1 MKLDLYLK
9 KTDNLFAENRLL
21 KFVIVLMTVAVCFSF
36 YSMNRVLTH
45 QQTIII
51 PPNFD
56 QRLEIKGNNVND
68 EYLKMYTRY
77 ILDLLLNYTPKNIKY
92 NFNDLL
98 SFSTPE
104 LYPELQKNLLKIED
118 NVDKLRV
125 SSMFYPSQITI
136 DREKKIITIGG
147 VRRQFANF
155 SKIDETQRNYYLRY
169 QIDNGRFY
177 IANIQE
183 QEIADENEN
192 ENPIH

>member
-1 MKLDLYLK
+1 MEPVIKFRGEDKRTAIVKLYGVIGDYWDDLDA
-9 KTDNLFAENRLL
+9 KTVTD
-21 KFVIVLMTVAVCFSF
+21 VIDA
-36 YSMNRVLTH
+36 
-45 QQTIII
+45 I
-51 PPNFD
+51 D
-56 QRLEIKGNNVND
+56 AD

-77 ILDLLLNYTPKNIKY
+77 VLNLLLNYTPRNIKY

-98 SFSTPE
+98 SFATPK

-125 SSMFYPSQITI
+125 SSIFYPSQIII
-136 DREKKIITIGG
+136 DREKNIITIGG

>member
-1 MKLDLYLK
+1 MNVNLYLK

-21 KFVIVLMTVAVCFSF
+21 KFVIVLMTIAVCFSF
-36 YSMNRVLTH
+36 ISVNKALNH

-56 QRLEIKGNNVND
+56 QRLEIKGDNVND
-68 EYLKMYTRY
+68 DYLKMYTRY

-98 SFSTPE
+98 SFATPE

-125 SSMFYPSQITI
+125 SSIFYPSQIII
-136 DREKKIITIGG
+136 DREKHIITIGG
-147 VRRQFANF
+147 VRRQFANL
-155 SKIDETQRNYYLRY
+155 SQIEETRRNYYLKY

-177 IANIQE
+177 IGNIQE
-183 QEIADENEN
+183 QEIIENEN
-192 ENPIH
+192 EKNIN